1 MAEQIIVLMA
11 DWDDET
17 QKALGAIYEDLQKEG
32 FTGKQTPGIPYHIS
46 MSTYPIDKEA
56 EALEAMKK
64 AAEACSKFEV
74 SISHLGMFA
83 GGSILFAA
91 PDRNA
96 ELEKLHSFCDIGLPQ
111 EFAWTPHTTIMI
123 DEPDVIHSAHRNDKE
138 TAPLRVLADQGDRG
152 DRTYGGGLKAR
163 PLFVMGSGGGALFEG
178 VTKSVTKSA
187 DKVTQNDN
195 MSLIC

>member
-1 MAEQIIVLMA
+1 
-11 DWDDET
+11 
-17 QKALGAIYEDLQKEG
+17 
-32 FTGKQTPGIPYHIS
+32 

-96 ELEKLHSFCDIGLPQ
+96 ELDKLHSFCDIGLPQ

-123 DEPDVIHSAHRNDKE
+123 DEPDVIHSALPTVVKGFR
-138 TAPLRVLADQGDRG
+138 P
-152 DRTYGGGLKAR
+152 RTGTIKRLHLCAFWPTREIAAIELTG
-163 PLFVMGSGGGALFEG
+163 EG
-178 VTKSVTKSA
+178 
-187 DKVTQNDN
+187 
-195 MSLIC
+195 